1 MKSQFR
7 IFLTIVLL
15 GVTMLALGTA
25 CFTSCT
31 RDGDSSDET
40 TGFVDTAEAS
50 TPESEEGTND
60 PADSDFEETT
70 VVETVTEA
78 PTGPVEDPALNVFP
92 TEGDN
97 IEIGIFW
104 EPPAEF
110 TTPEQYDWIRDAN
123 ITFIEVTNWR
133 GEITHELAQKQIEL
147 AKERGIKISYNPSHD
162 GKTLVNMSDDE
173 IEAYAKQLA
182 EDPTVVG
189 IHVVDEPSNPWS
201 YARICAAIKKGGLTP
216 RLNFLPYFATWVFE
230 NYQGHVEDTIIATGK
245 ENYGFLCYDQYPFP
259 YGGGDPDMWYNLDMF
274 RLTGL
279 KYDVETGF
287 YIQSIGE
294 HGNFRRTDG
303 GEIRYHASS
312 ALAYGLTSLT
322 YFTWWT
328 TGYCDPADYAIISPY
343 GEKTD
348 IYDDVAE
355 VNADILRCGRL
366 IRRLDALE
374 VYHTDRNGTSI
385 ETVGPTDVPM
395 YSKPKGRNGFII
407 SLMEDP
413 ETGRDY
419 IMLVNKNY
427 KKEITADFTV
437 SADITHLYNC
447 TNGAYEEMDIS
458 GGQVTLTFKPGGFML
473 FAVGQH
479 DNIVDRI
486 YDKSANLAEG
496 KAPATDYVN
505 PGSGFYAYAV
515 TDGVRDNSSSIA
527 LGYRSPKDTGYLEI
541 DLCRVTTVNRIDIY
555 PTGTEFT
562 RGKTFPTAF
571 ALEYST
577 DGENWT
583 TILEKTDYTDCL
595 KGVPTFTF
603 DAIEARYI
611 RLTVKA
617 GCATGGFEI
626 AELEIYN
633 DDGSVPAP
641 DNDTLYKVPGG
652 EKAGTNVALGR
663 GVTASSYVAGWE
675 PSKLTDGTEA
685 SGWTSGLNR
694 HGSEEGSSEWL
705 IFDLNYV
712 YTLDKIIMYPR
723 SNDNYFP
730 KEVVIEVSEDG
741 VNFTEVKTVSYPEKR
756 EGENPSEVVLDGEV
770 RGRYVRI
777 TGRKLRAEPGFNDG
791 HLFSMMECEILNK

>member
-1 MKSQFR
+1 MKTKFR
-7 IFLTIVLL
+7 VLFTVAML
-15 GVTMLALGTA
+15 GMTLLVLGAALLTA
-25 CFTSCT
+25 CQ
-31 RDGDSSDET
+31 DSTAGTDET
-40 TGFVDTAEAS
+40 TGVTDNAPATEPTTGESATNPADTA
-50 TPESEEGTND
+50 GD
-60 PADSDFEETT
+60 ETT
-70 VVETVTEA
+70 AAETVTEA
-78 PTGPVEDPALNVFP
+78 PTEPAEDPALNVFP

-133 GEITHELAQKQIEL
+133 GEITHELAQKQIEF
-147 AKERGIKISYNPSHD
+147 AKERGIKISYNPAHD
-162 GKTLVNMSDDE
+162 GKTLTSMSDAE
-173 IEAYAKQLA
+173 ILAYAQQLA
-182 EDPTVVG
+182 EDPTIVG
-189 IHVVDEPSNPWS
+189 IHVVDEPANPWD
-201 YARICAAIKKGGLTP
+201 YARICSAISKGGLTP

-230 NYQGHVEDTIIATGK
+230 NYTGHVEDTIIATGK

-259 YGGGDPDMWYNLDMF
+259 YSGGDPDMWYNLDMF
-274 RLTGL
+274 RQLGL

-294 HGNFRRTDG
+294 AGNFRRTDG
-303 GEIRYHASS
+303 GEIRYHSS
-312 ALAYGLTSLT
+312 AALAYGLTSLT

-355 VNADILRCGRL
+355 INGDILKVGRL

-374 VYHTDRNGTSI
+374 VYHTDRNGSSI
-385 ETVGPTDVPM
+385 VTAGPADVPL
-395 YSKPKGRNGFII
+395 YAKAQGRNGFIV

-427 KKEITADFTV
+427 HKEVTADFTV
-437 SADITHLYNC
+437 SSDITHLYNC

-458 GGQVTLTFKPGGFML
+458 ERKVTLTFKPGGFMI
-473 FAVGQH
+473 FAVGQK
-479 DNIVDRI
+479 DNIVDRA

-496 KAPATDYVN
+496 KAPATDYVS
-505 PGSGFYAYAV
+505 PGSGYYAYAV
-515 TDGVRDNSSSIA
+515 TDGIRDNRTPTA
-527 LGYRSPKDTGYLEI
+527 LGYRSPKNSGYIEI
-541 DLCRVTTVNRIDIY
+541 DLARLTTVNRIDIY
-555 PTGTEFT
+555 PTGTEYT
-562 RGKTFPTAF
+562 RGQTFPTAF
-571 ALEYST
+571 ALEYSV

-595 KGVPTFTF
+595 SAIPSFTF
-603 DAIEARYI
+603 EAVEARYV

-617 GCATGGFEI
+617 GCASGGFEI
-626 AELEIYN
+626 AEIEIYN
-633 DDGSVPAP
+633 DDGTIPVP
-641 DNDTLYKVPGG
+641 DNEELYKIPGG

-663 GVTASSYVAGWE
+663 GVTASSHVPGWE
-675 PSKLTDGTEA
+675 PSTLTDGNEG

-694 HGSEEGSSEWL
+694 HPSEEGSTEWVL
-705 IFDLNYV
+705 FDLNYV
-712 YTLDKIIMYPR
+712 YTLDKIVMHPR
-723 SNDNYFP
+723 SNDAYFP
-730 KEVVIEVSEDG
+730 KEIVIEVSEDG
-741 VNFTEVKTVSYPEKR
+741 VNFTKVKTVEIPEER
-756 EGENPSEVVLDGEV
+756 LGENPTEVVLEGEV

-777 TGRKLRAEPGFNDG
+777 TGFKPRNVDGFGDG
-791 HLFSMMECEILNK
+791 HLFSMMECEIYNK

>member
-1 MKSQFR
+1 MKSR
-7 IFLTIVLL
+7 SHVWLTFVLL
-15 GVTMLALGTA
+15 GITVLALGA
-25 CFTSCT
+25 VLFTGCT
-31 RDGDSSDET
+31 EDSDKTEET
-40 TGFVDTAEAS
+40 TGSFPTTEPETEQGTTVLDTS
-50 TPESEEGTND
+50 SEESTLG
-60 PADSDFEETT
+60 
-70 VVETVTEA
+70 ETVTEA
-78 PTGPVEDPALNVFP
+78 PTDPVEDPALNVFP

-133 GEITHELAQKQIEL
+133 GGITHELAQKQIEL

-162 GKTLVNMSDDE
+162 GKTLANMSDDE
-173 IEAYAKQLA
+173 LMAYAQKLA
-182 EDPTVVG
+182 EDPTIVG
-189 IHVVDEPSNPWS
+189 IHVVDDPANPWA

-245 ENYGFLCYDQYPFP
+245 DNYGFLCYDQYPFP
-259 YGGGDPDMWYNLDMF
+259 YSGGDPDMWYNLDLF
-274 RLTGL
+274 RLIGL

-294 HGNFRRTDG
+294 AGNFRRTDG
-303 GEIRYHASS
+303 GEIRYHSS
-312 ALAYGLTSLT
+312 AALAYGLTSLT

-355 VNADILRCGRL
+355 VNGDILKCGRL

-374 VYHTDRNGTSI
+374 VYHTDNIGSSI
-385 ETVGPTDVPM
+385 ATVGPGEVPM
-395 YSKPKGRNGFII
+395 YAAPQKRRGFIV

-427 KKEITADFTV
+427 DKEVTAEF
-437 SADITHLYNC
+437 SISEDITYLYNC
-447 TNGAYEEMDIS
+447 TNGAYEEVDIS
-458 GGQVTLTFKPGGFML
+458 ERKVTLTFKPGGFML

-479 DNIVDRI
+479 DNIVDRV
-486 YDKSANLAEG
+486 YDASANLAEG

-505 PGSGFYAYAV
+505 PGSGYYAYAV
-515 TDGVRDNSSSIA
+515 TDGIRDNSVSTA
-527 LGYRSPKDTGYLEI
+527 LGYRSPANTGYIEI
-541 DLCRVTTVNRIDIY
+541 DLARVTTFNRVDIY
-555 PTGTEFT
+555 PTGTPFT
-562 RGKTFPTAF
+562 RGQTFPTAF
-571 ALEYST
+571 ALEYSL
-577 DGENWT
+577 DGETWT
-583 TILEKTDYTDCL
+583 TILERSDYTDCL
-595 KGVPTFTF
+595 SAIPSFTF
-603 DAIEARYI
+603 DAVEARYV

-617 GCATGGFEI
+617 GCAGGGFEI
-626 AELEIYN
+626 AEIEVYS
-633 DDGSVPAP
+633 DDGSIPAP
-641 DNDTLYKVPGG
+641 DNDELYKIPGG

-663 GVTASSYVAGWE
+663 GVTASSHVAGWD
-675 PSKLTDGTEA
+675 PINLTDGNEG

-694 HGSEEGSSEWL
+694 HPSEAGSTEWVL
-705 IFDLNYV
+705 FDLNYV

-723 SNDNYFP
+723 SNDAYFP
-730 KEVVIEVSEDG
+730 KEIVIEVSEDG
-741 VNFTEVKTVSYPEKR
+741 VNYTQVKVVEIPEER
-756 EGENPSEVVLDGEV
+756 DGENPTEVILDGEV

-777 TGRKLRAEPGFNDG
+777 TGNKLRNVAGFGDG
-791 HLFSMMECEILNK
+791 HLFSMMECEIYNK